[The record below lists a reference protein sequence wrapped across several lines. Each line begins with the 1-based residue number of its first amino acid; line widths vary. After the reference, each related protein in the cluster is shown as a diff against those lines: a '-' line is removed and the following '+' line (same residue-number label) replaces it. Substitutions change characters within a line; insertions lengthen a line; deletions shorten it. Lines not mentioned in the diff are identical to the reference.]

1 MFIIPCVIGNHK
13 VERVMLDLGASINV
27 MPLLIYKVLNLG
39 PLKETRVIIQ
49 MADRSNSYP
58 EGVVEDVLI
67 RINELIFVMDFYIID
82 MDDEFHQTQLIYC

>member
-1 MFIIPCVIGNHK
+1 
-13 VERVMLDLGASINV
+13 

-58 EGVVEDVLI
+58 GGVVEDVLI